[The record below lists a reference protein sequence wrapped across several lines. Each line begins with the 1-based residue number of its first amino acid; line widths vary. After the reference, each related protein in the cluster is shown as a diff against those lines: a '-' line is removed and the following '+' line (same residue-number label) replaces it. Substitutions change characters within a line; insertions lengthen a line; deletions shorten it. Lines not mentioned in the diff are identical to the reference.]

1 MYILNPEHNTSKWNP
16 IKYKKG
22 NTWRLIKVHP
32 INASLIQ
39 VCSIDIIY
47 HIGKMEKGNM
57 IISKKEENS
66 WKQFKFSITMGAG

>member
-1 MYILNPEHNTSKWNP
+1 MKSN
-16 IKYKKG
+16 KYKKV
-22 NTWRLIKVHP
+22 NTSRLTRVHP

-57 IISKKEENS
+57 ITSKRKKIVGNRS
-66 WKQFKFSITMGAG
+66 SSASQ

>member
-1 MYILNPEHNTSKWNP
+1 MVNTS
-16 IKYKKG
+16 
-22 NTWRLIKVHP
+22 RLIRVHP

-57 IISKKEENS
+57 IISKRKKIVGNRS
-66 WKQFKFSITMGAG
+66 SSASQ